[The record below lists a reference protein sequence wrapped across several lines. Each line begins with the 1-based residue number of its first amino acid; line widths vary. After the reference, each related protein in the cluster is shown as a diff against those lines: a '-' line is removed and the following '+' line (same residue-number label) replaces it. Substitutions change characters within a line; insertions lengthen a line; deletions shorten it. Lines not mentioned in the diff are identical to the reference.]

1 MKRKNIILITSI
13 LISLL
18 LLGGC
23 SKGPTISLK
32 NESIEAN
39 KNTKLLDLITIENG
53 EGYTVEA
60 LENDI
65 DLGKCGEYTVH
76 YIIKKD
82 NKKTDEQELTF
93 KVIDTTNPTIKCD
106 ETIKVVA
113 SDKKFNINRYATITD
128 NSSDKLTIT
137 LDGDYD
143 TTKSG
148 SYDVT
153 ITAKDSSD
161 NQAMK
166 NITMEV
172 MGEDEEEI
180 YHTSYLEKE
189 KAVMGYWVNKK
200 NNRLIVVKDDGNG
213 SSVQLKLVVSLLNSG
228 PSGSDAGG
236 QISSISKIGENKYK
250 VTYKDYETNNKETL
264 TFTINNDNKMTISS
278 KYKTINGTYE
288 KWSEQKIN
296 EYWSK

>member
-23 SKGPTISLK
+23 SKGPAISLK

-53 EGYTVEA
+53 EEYTVEA

-65 DLGKCGEYTVH
+65 DIGKCGEYTVH

-93 KVIDTTNPTIKCD
+93 KVVDTTNPTIKCD

-113 SDKKFNINRYATITD
+113 SDKKFNINKYATITD

-148 SYDVT
+148 SYYVT

-236 QISSISKIGENKYK
+236 QISSISEIGENKYK

>member
-1 MKRKNIILITSI
+1 MRRKNIILITSI
-13 LISLL
+13 IISIFI
-18 LLGGC
+18 LGGC
-23 SKGPTISLK
+23 SKGPKISLK

-39 KNTKLLDLITIENG
+39 KNAKLMDLISIENG

-65 DLGKCGEYTVH
+65 NLGKCGEYTVH

-82 NKKTDEQELTF
+82 NKQTDEQELTF
-93 KVIDTTNPTIKCD
+93 KVIDTTNPGINCD
-106 ETIKVVA
+106 ETIKVAA
-113 SDKKFNINRYATITD
+113 SNKKFDINKYATITD

-143 TTKSG
+143 TTKTG

-166 NITMEV
+166 SITLEV
-172 MGEDEEEI
+172 IGEDEEEI

-200 NNRLIVVKDDGNG
+200 DNKLIVVKDDGNG

-236 QISSISKIGENKYK
+236 NITSISEIGENKYK

-264 TFTINNDNKMTISS
+264 TFTINNDNKMTLSS

-288 KWSEQKIN
+288 KWSEQRIN
-296 EYWSK
+296 EYWNK

>member
-23 SKGPTISLK
+23 SKGPAISLK

-53 EGYTVEA
+53 EEYTVEA

-65 DLGKCGEYTVH
+65 DIGKCGEYTVH

-93 KVIDTTNPTIKCD
+93 KVVDTTNPTIKCD

-113 SDKKFNINRYATITD
+113 SDKKFNINKYATITD

-143 TTKSG
+143 TTKSD
-148 SYDVT
+148 SYYVT

-236 QISSISKIGENKYK
+236 QISSISEIGENKYK